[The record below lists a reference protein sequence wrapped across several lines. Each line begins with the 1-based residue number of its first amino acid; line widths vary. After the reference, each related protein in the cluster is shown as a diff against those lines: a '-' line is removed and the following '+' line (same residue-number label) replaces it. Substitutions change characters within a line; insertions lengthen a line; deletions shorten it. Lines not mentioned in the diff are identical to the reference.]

1 MLVLS
6 CEYHGDRNADR
17 TFYRVPIYEIWYQAT
32 RSSTAATIFL
42 CCILLGAFFA
52 INGSQQTASRL
63 TWSFA
68 RDNGIICSQY
78 IGTVHSSLHVPVWA
92 LLFNAFVVFL
102 IGCIYLASSTA
113 FNALIGTGLL
123 LQQLT
128 FAFPATLLLYRKRSE
143 EFLPSSRPFKLGKFG
158 WIANVI
164 TLAFA
169 VLVLVFYNFPS
180 VLPVTGR
187 NMSKYKF
194 PPSLP

>member
-1 MLVLS
+1 M
-6 CEYHGDRNADR
+6 
-17 TFYRVPIYEIWYQAT
+17 
-32 RSSTAATIFL
+32 
-42 CCILLGAFFA
+42 
-52 INGSQQTASRL
+52 
-63 TWSFA
+63 
-68 RDNGIICSQY
+68 
-78 IGTVHSSLHVPVWA
+78 HSSLHVPVWA

-128 FAFPATLLLYRKRSE
+128 FAFPAALLLYRKRSE

-158 WIANVI
+158 WIANVV

-169 VLVLVFYNFPS
+169 VFVLVFYNFPS
-180 VLPVTGR
+180 VLPVTGG

-194 PPSLP
+194 PTSLLTITLQYAFVTNSRQIIHPL